1 MISVEYSEAIVE
13 VLDILNHSDDN
24 IIEKIPKKIN
34 RILEKK

>member
-24 IIEKIPKKIN
+24 IIEKYPKN
-34 RILEKK
+34 